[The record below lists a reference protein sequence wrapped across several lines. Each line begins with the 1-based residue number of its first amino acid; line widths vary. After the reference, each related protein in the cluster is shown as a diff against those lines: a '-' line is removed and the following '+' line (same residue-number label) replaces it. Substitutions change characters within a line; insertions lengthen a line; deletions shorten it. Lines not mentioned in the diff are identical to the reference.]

1 MSHVNIWVHAVWGT
15 RYRHNKLT
23 KDIRTMLFEHI
34 LENAKKKD
42 IHIDSLNG
50 YLDHVHCLLK
60 LGPEQNISK
69 VMQLMKGEA
78 SFWANKNKL
87 TPSKLYW
94 ADEYFAASVCYD
106 RLPVVRNYIRKQEMH
121 HKVLTYAEDFERFMK
136 ELDYQ
141 YLK

>member
-15 RYRHNKLT
+15 KYRHNKLT
-23 KDIRTMLFEHI
+23 KDIRAVLFEHI

-94 ADEYFAASVCYD
+94 ADEYFAASACYD
-106 RLPVVRNYIRKQEMH
+106 RLPVVRNYIRNQEMH

-136 ELDYQ
+136 EFGYQ